1 MIAEIENAIIAA
13 LLAAGEDGLLP
24 FSFARL
30 ESYPVDW
37 DEYLKEKSGL
47 LRAPAGWIVFAGWG
61 NPANS
66 DSDRPVLP
74 ATFGLV
80 VMAENQRNELAT
92 RHGDPVDAS
101 KPGSY
106 TLIEQSARFLSGKD
120 FGLPIEAIEI
130 GACRHVRPPE
140 AMKERNISMM
150 SVELRTGF
158 IVTAIEPPV
167 GEDDQFV
174 TFHANWDIPVFG
186 NVDAAPGTPGN
197 QIPADATAD
206 ATDNLTMEQ

>member
-1 MIAEIENAIIAA
+1 MIAEIENAIIDA
-13 LLAAGEDGLLP
+13 LGTAGESGELP
-24 FSFARL
+24 FTFARL

-37 DEYLKEKSGL
+37 DEYLKEKGGVI
-47 LRAPAGWIVFAGWG
+47 RAPAAWVVFAGWG

-66 DSDRPVLP
+66 DTDRPVLP

-80 VMAENQRNELAT
+80 VMSENDRGELAT
-92 RHGDPVDAS
+92 RHGDPVDIA
-101 KPGSY
+101 KPGTY
-106 TLIEQSARFLSGKD
+106 TMVEQSARFLSGKD

-130 GACRHVRPPE
+130 GACRHVRPPA
-140 AMKERNISMM
+140 AMKERSVAMM
-150 SVELRTGF
+150 SLELRTGF
-158 IVTAIEPPV
+158 LVTAIEPPV
-167 GEDDQFV
+167 GDDGQFV

-186 NVDAAPGTPGN
+186 NVDAAPGTPGT